1 MKESNDKDILERVL
15 VHFEQV
21 APGIVNESV
30 DSLNTDKPIIDLYDI
45 DFYMDKM
52 AGLFEDINEKKL
64 RKVVDGHIEEI
75 NAIFFK
81 HFKKAKV

>member
-30 DSLNTDKPIIDLYDI
+30 DSLNTDKPIMKDNYGKFIQFI
-45 DFYMDKM
+45 AHEPRM
-52 AGLFEDINEKKL
+52 
-64 RKVVDGHIEEI
+64 
-75 NAIFFK
+75 
-81 HFKKAKV
+81 